1 MIRLKS
7 KDADLKRTYARDLC
21 ASAGFAVLLLA
32 AVVAIDPQIAFDE
45 RRLVQR
51 PVTIE
56 IELVPETEMRLPLP
70 PPPVQHVE
78 PVAYV
83 RTRPVREHKLPP
95 PVVVTEFPLEEEVEA
110 AELWMVEQP
119 PKVLK
124 KVLPSLSR
132 QCAESTGRGQGLC
145 AGTGGSKGTGRAH
158 RPPRGTAGL
167 PSRGSAGRQG
177 LGSSRRLCR
186 TTAPSQC
193 GSACRLCSS
202 WSNQPP
208 ARLV

>member
-7 KDADLKRTYARDLC
+7 KDADLKRTYMRDLW
-21 ASAGFAVLLLA
+21 ASVGWVVLLLA
-32 AVVAIDPQIAFDE
+32 AVAAIDPQIVFDAS
-45 RRLVQR
+45 RPVQR
-51 PVTIE
+51 PVIIE

-70 PPPVQHVE
+70 PPVRRIE

-124 KVLPSLSR
+124 KILPVYPDSARRALVEGKVFARVLV
-132 QCAESTGRGQGLC
+132 
-145 AGTGGSKGTGRAH
+145 GRAGRVEHIDRIEGPQAFH
-158 RPPRGTAGL
+158 RAVTQAAKAWEFSPAVQNDRAVPVWVSL
-167 PSRGSAGRQG
+167 PFVFE
-177 LGSSRRLCR
+177 LE
-186 TTAPSQC
+186 
-193 GSACRLCSS
+193 
-202 WSNQPP
+202 
-208 ARLV
+208 

>member
-7 KDADLKRTYARDLC
+7 KDADLKRTYARDMRV
-21 ASAGFAVLLLA
+21 SAGLAVLLLA
-32 AVVAIDPQIAFDE
+32 VVVAIDPQIAFDE

-56 IELVPETEMRLPLP
+56 LELVPETEMRLPLP
-70 PPPVQHVE
+70 SPPVRRIE

-119 PKVLK
+119 PRVLK
-124 KVLPSLSR
+124 KILPVYPDSARKAQVEGKVFARVLVGRKGRVEHIDRIEGPQVFQRVVVQAAKAWEFSPAVQNDRAVPVWVSLPFVF
-132 QCAESTGRGQGLC
+132 ELE
-145 AGTGGSKGTGRAH
+145 
-158 RPPRGTAGL
+158 
-167 PSRGSAGRQG
+167 
-177 LGSSRRLCR
+177 
-186 TTAPSQC
+186 
-193 GSACRLCSS
+193 
-202 WSNQPP
+202 
-208 ARLV
+208 

>member
-32 AVVAIDPQIAFDE
+32 VVVAIDPQIAFDA

-70 PPPVQHVE
+70 PPPVRSIKPVE
-78 PVAYV
+78 YAP
-83 RTRPVREHKLPP
+83 PVREYKLPP

-119 PKVLK
+119 PRVLK
-124 KVLPSLSR
+124 RVLPAYPDSARKALVEGKVFAR
-132 QCAESTGRGQGLC
+132 VLVGRTGRVEHIDRIEGPQVFH
-145 AGTGGSKGTGRAH
+145 RAVAQAAKVWEFSPAVQND
-158 RPPRGTAGL
+158 RAVPVWVSL
-167 PSRGSAGRQG
+167 PFVFE
-177 LGSSRRLCR
+177 LE
-186 TTAPSQC
+186 
-193 GSACRLCSS
+193 
-202 WSNQPP
+202 
-208 ARLV
+208 

>member
-7 KDADLKRTYARDLC
+7 KDADLKQTYARDLW
-21 ASAGFAVLLLA
+21 ASVGLVVLLLA
-32 AVVAIDPQIAFDE
+32 AVAAIDPQIVFDAS
-45 RRLVQR
+45 RPVQR
-51 PVTIE
+51 PVIIE

-70 PPPVQHVE
+70 PPVRRIE

-124 KVLPSLSR
+124 KILPVYPDSARRALVEGKVFARVLVGRKGRVEHIDRIEGPQAFQRAVMQAAKAWEFSPAVQNDRAVPVWVSLPFVF
-132 QCAESTGRGQGLC
+132 ELE
-145 AGTGGSKGTGRAH
+145 
-158 RPPRGTAGL
+158 
-167 PSRGSAGRQG
+167 
-177 LGSSRRLCR
+177 
-186 TTAPSQC
+186 
-193 GSACRLCSS
+193 
-202 WSNQPP
+202 
-208 ARLV
+208 